1 MMLDR
6 ARVTENE
13 NKIRDV
19 YLEKGYF
26 LADVDSEIK
35 ISDDGFSA
43 EVLFRITENEK
54 VMVRSLDLV
63 GNTAILDSKLSHF
76 FKPKRR
82 PTFRR
87 LPWVEPIARSSFRRT
102 S

>member
-1 MMLDR
+1 MASARAMSLTLWMLKSEMMLDR

-35 ISDDGFSA
+35 ISEDGFSA
-43 EVLFRITENEK
+43 EVLFRSLKTK
-54 VMVRSLDLV
+54 RSWFGVWTLLE
-63 GNTAILDSKLSHF
+63 IQQFLDSGD
-76 FKPKRR
+76 
-82 PTFRR
+82 
-87 LPWVEPIARSSFRRT
+87 
-102 S
+102 